1 MDFTTYISLL
11 ILGILWCVS
20 VSYVSFIDF
29 LNILLKILP
38 LKNPKGYDEYKAL
51 IDSEKY
57 KKHKNKWRKIYLLN
71 SLIYVVVFTL
81 ILVITQS
88 ALLSFLAGILATI
101 IGFGVFGNFE
111 NKQKQIIQKEICN
124 SNTNCH

>member
-1 MDFTTYISLL
+1 
-11 ILGILWCVS
+11 
-20 VSYVSFIDF
+20 VSFIDF